1 LHQRTIAEKS
11 ISFENTLKDLKKI
24 GIIGCG
30 WLGQKLAG
38 HFAALGF
45 PIYTTNTSA
54 EKTEGMRKEGF
65 TSFMVNFPEDRLQD
79 YETEIKPAHTTFDKL
94 DIIIICINMSKTK
107 ELQLQMNLFQNVLS
121 FLGNKHKQLFLM
133 SSIGIYPQSK
143 QVIDEHTFPT
153 EQLHARLHK
162 IEEVFLKNLPSIN
175 ILRLGGLMGDN
186 RMFYKYYR
194 KESSNEVVNHIHYED
209 ICRVIEKMMLL
220 GLKGKIYNVVAPL
233 HPTKGEVYAYQ
244 TKTVIDAS
252 LVSQE
257 ENRTISSDKM
267 IRELGYAFVFP
278 DPKTF
283 A

>member
-1 LHQRTIAEKS
+1 
-11 ISFENTLKDLKKI
+11 LKDLKKI
-24 GIIGCG
+24 GIIGSG
-30 WLGQKLAG
+30 WLGHKLAG

-79 YETEIKPAHTTFDKL
+79 CETENKLAQTTFDKL

-107 ELQLQMNLFQNVLS
+107 EVQLQTKLFQNVLS
-121 FLGNKHKQLFLM
+121 FLGKKNKQLFLM

-143 QVIDEHTFPT
+143 QVIDEHTFSP
-153 EQLHARLHK
+153 EQLHTSLYK
-162 IEEVFLKNLPSIN
+162 IEEVFLKNMPSIN

-194 KESSNEVVNHIHYED
+194 KESSNEAVNHIHYED

-220 GLKGKIYNVVAPL
+220 ELNGKIYNVVAPL

-244 TKTVIDAS
+244 TKTGIDAS

-283 A
+283 T